1 MSNTLDDAQRRD
13 WLRLIQSEN
22 VGPATFRKLLN
33 RYGGARPALEALPEL
48 SRRGG
53 LRRPIRIYSEQAAEA
68 DLQNAARLD
77 ARFVALGEPDYPAL
91 LKHIDSAPPLL
102 CAKGQL
108 SGPDRPCIAIVGA
121 RNASALGRK
130 FTRQMASDLGAQG
143 FTIVS
148 GLARGIDTAAH
159 QASSQFGTT
168 AVLAGG
174 IDIIYPPENDGLY
187 HQIVQDGGAIVT
199 EMTPGTVPQAKHFP
213 RRNRIISGMS
223 FGTIVVE
230 AAKRSGSL
238 ITARLALEQGREV
251 FAVPGSPLDPRA
263 AGTNGLIRQGAILTE
278 SAKDVLETIL
288 PLVQRDDPFEGTLDD
303 PAPLEADEVPIE
315 DVSASARDD
324 ILRLLGPSP
333 VEIDDL
339 IRESGQT
346 PAAVFLVLLELEL
359 AGRLQRHSGAAVSL
373 C

>member
-1 MSNTLDDAQRRD
+1 MLDDAQRRD

-33 RYGGARPALEALPEL
+33 RFGGAGAALEALPDL

-53 LRRPIRIYSEQAAEA
+53 LRRPIKIYSAQAAQQ
-68 DLQNAARLD
+68 DLDNAASEN

-102 CAKGQL
+102 CAKGHL
-108 SGPDRPCIAIVGA
+108 PGKDRPCLAIVGA
-121 RNASALGRK
+121 RNASASGRK
-130 FTRQMASDLGAQG
+130 FTRQLALDLGSQG
-143 FTIVS
+143 FIIVS

-159 QASSQFGTT
+159 EAASSAGTV

-174 IDIIYPPENDGLY
+174 IDVIYPPENDGLY
-187 HQIVQDGGAIVT
+187 RQIVEDGGAIVT
-199 EMTPGTVPQAKHFP
+199 EMTPRTVPQARHFP

-223 FGTIVVE
+223 FGTIVIE

-263 AGTNGLIRQGAILTE
+263 AGTNGLIRDGAVLTE
-278 SAKDVLETIL
+278 RARDVLDVVV
-288 PLVQRDDPFEGTLDD
+288 PLLQRDDPFGDHLDEPE
-303 PAPLEADEVPIE
+303 PADDELSPE
-315 DVSASARDD
+315 TDVSTSTRDL
-324 ILRLLGPSP
+324 IYKLLGHTP
-333 VEIDDL
+333 VEVDDL
-339 IRESGQT
+339 IRESGQ
-346 PAAVFLVLLELEL
+346 PPSVVFLILLELEL
-359 AGRLQRHSGAAVSL
+359 AGRLHRNSGSTVSL
-373 C
+373 I